1 MIGSELF
8 DTTPILIKIRYI
20 KTFVEFWMSSE
31 KKQLVSQ
38 KGISE
43 QFLHNTD
50 CFSPLCCEIYTKD
63 EIRVLR
69 AAEVFRAWKGRNQ
82 SPRSS
87 FSRKSR
93 SHRECRDLWAAQSSF
108 SILSSTS
115 VLSPVLSLS
124 LSQLPPASSCA
135 LPEKEMNFSLELFL
149 TMIDITFVI
158 AMMMFFKKE
167 ILSRKNVTSSWIF
180 FARLR
185 KES

>member
-1 MIGSELF
+1 MVQSYLTQRQFSLKSDVSKLLLSLGCPQKK
-8 DTTPILIKIRYI
+8 TTGL
-20 KTFVEFWMSSE
+20 S
-31 KKQLVSQ
+31 

-124 LSQLPPASSCA
+124 LSQLPPAWSCA
-135 LPEKEMNFSLELFL
+135 LPEKEMNFALELFV
-149 TMIDITFVI
+149 TMYD
-158 AMMMFFKKE
+158 
-167 ILSRKNVTSSWIF
+167 
-180 FARLR
+180 
-185 KES
+185 

>member
-8 DTTPILIKIRYI
+8 DKTPILIKIRYI
-20 KTFVEFWMSSE
+20 KTFDEFRMSSE
-31 KKQLVSQ
+31 KNNWSL
-38 KGISE
+38 KGESE

-63 EIRVLR
+63 EIRVLQ
-69 AAEVFRAWKGRNQ
+69 AAEASRAWKDQSQ
-82 SPRSS
+82 SPRLS
-87 FSRKSR
+87 FARKSR
-93 SHRECRDLWAAQSSF
+93 SHRECRDLWVGRSSF

-124 LSQLPPASSCA
+124 LSQLPPAWSCA
-135 LPEKEMNFSLELFL
+135 LPEKEMNFALELFL

-167 ILSRKNVTSSWIF
+167 ILSRKTVTSSWIF